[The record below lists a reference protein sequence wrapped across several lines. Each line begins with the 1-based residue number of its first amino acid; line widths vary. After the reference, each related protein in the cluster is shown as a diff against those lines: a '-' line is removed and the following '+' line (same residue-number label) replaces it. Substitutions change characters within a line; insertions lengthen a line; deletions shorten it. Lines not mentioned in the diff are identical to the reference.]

1 MSMAI
6 HKVSFN
12 VPDRPLAHADVIFTV
27 ARNGEKFGE
36 LRVSKG
42 GIAWFPANKVKG
54 QLINWVQLDRLA
66 RQRGK
71 RRAKRVP

>member
-1 MSMAI
+1 MAL
-6 HKVSFN
+6 HQVQFN
-12 VPDRPLAHADVIFTV
+12 VPDRPLAHADVIFSV

-42 GIAWFPANKVKG
+42 GVAWFPVNKVKG
-54 QLINWVQLDRLA
+54 YRINWAQLDRLA
-66 RQRGK
+66 HQRGK

>member
-1 MSMAI
+1 MA

-27 ARNGEKFGE
+27 FRDDEKFGE

-42 GIAWFPANKVKG
+42 ALVWFPVNKVNG
-54 QLINWVQLDRLA
+54 YRLGWETFDRLA
-66 RQRGK
+66 RRGRRPREK
-71 RRAKRVP
+71 RTT